1 MEPVWSALG
10 QAAGVAAALA
20 VEHGLPLGEVPIR
33 QIQDELVRQGGVL
46 FFYTDLPKTAPAFE
60 AVQKLSL
67 LGAFENTDPDRF
79 QTDGPA
85 ASLSDLNKKVYRFR
99 PNDPVSLGEFARMAV
114 RGLQIPLSITA
125 AHFNDIPRN
134 HVAFKYI
141 ETLYDHSTQ
150 SQEPF
155 LDYDILREPEKRAR
169 VLARPDQEL
178 SSAYAT
184 KILTGLLRKEVP
196 SLLNSNA
203 SLTRGEATQLI
214 YQQIKRAAE

>member
-1 MEPVWSALG
+1 MHLGDVPVT
-10 QAAGVAAALA
+10 
-20 VEHGLPLGEVPIR
+20 

-46 FFYTDLPKTAPAFE
+46 FFYTDLPKETLAFE

-99 PNDPVSLGEFARMAV
+99 PNDPVTLGEFSRMAV

-125 AHFNDIPRN
+125 AHFNDVPRN
-134 HVAFKYI
+134 HPAFKYI
-141 ETLYDHSTQ
+141 ETLYDYSTQ

-178 SSAYAT
+178 SSEYAT

-196 SLLNSNA
+196 SSPDPNA
-203 SLTRGEATQLI
+203 NLTRGEAAQLI
-214 YQQIKRAAE
+214 YQQSKSGTE